1 MTGQTGGVSPVG
13 LQTGLGRE
21 ASKPLMKT
29 IACLLAVT
37 MATSPV
43 LAQSQA
49 TTQAPAAA
57 QATVAQAA
65 SPDAMP
71 LSLARVQR
79 QLLAR
84 EVAKPTEG
92 GALRI
97 EEFVNVYG
105 KSIAFEVMRDYDA
118 TSPAVQYGGMTHT
131 EFLNLVT
138 PQIYRQ
144 PTVDFLGMAL
154 GAAKWAVNRAAEKR
168 KKAEQER
175 IEDEARR
182 LRELAVSPPR

>member
-49 TTQAPAAA
+49 TTQAPAA
-57 QATVAQAA
+57 AQAA